1 MMRRALV
8 GIGDPLALA
17 VSHRRSVIT
26 LDICRGVMSVGHVLL
41 VVDAV
46 IKRFFLRS
54 LPEAYDDDESLVHA
68 S

>member
-1 MMRRALV
+1 MRRTLV

-26 LDICRGVMSVGHVLL
+26 LNVRRGVMSVGHVLL

-46 IKRFFLRS
+46 IKHLFKI
-54 LPEAYDDDESLVHA
+54 VV
-68 S
+68 